1 MGLEFVMQME
11 HDRKNEAKDK
21 INYNGID
28 LTQWLNQQL
37 RVVWDC

>member
-21 INYNGID
+21 INYDGID
-28 LTQWLNQQL
+28 LTHSGQTNS
-37 RVVWDC
+37 